1 MLYSIHFLRFIAA
14 TAVVVNHTDVLLT
27 WNIVV
32 GGAGVDLFFVISGV
46 VIGLSTPPDMSIREF
61 LVRRFIRIFPLYW
74 LATFVWVAYSARFG
88 VKANMEHVVRS
99 ALLLPDFSPG
109 WYPVYF
115 PAWTLQFEIF
125 FYAAFAL
132 CMLAGRFAQ
141 PLCCIVLVATA
152 VGFSEPGNPSIY
164 FAVATVLLEFVA
176 GMLIAMAIARGW
188 IPGPAL
194 GALLIGA
201 AIIWFA
207 ANATPY
213 PGPWPRERTWGI
225 PAVLMVFGVLAFE
238 MRPFFRGR
246 AALLGGNA
254 SYAIYLT
261 HLTLIQ
267 AIFLIA
273 KLNGF
278 APEQHRFVLAAI
290 AIPASI
296 ALGALIY
303 LAIDRPLLAC
313 LRRMLLRGPESGA
326 RSLPSSTT

>member
-1 MLYSIHFLRFIAA
+1 
-14 TAVVVNHTDVLLT
+14 
-27 WNIVV
+27 
-32 GGAGVDLFFVISGV
+32 
-46 VIGLSTPPDMSIREF
+46 
-61 LVRRFIRIFPLYW
+61 
-74 LATFVWVAYSARFG
+74 
-88 VKANMEHVVRS
+88 
-99 ALLLPDFSPG
+99 
-109 WYPVYF
+109 
-115 PAWTLQFEIF
+115 
-125 FYAAFAL
+125 
-132 CMLAGRFAQ
+132 
-141 PLCCIVLVATA
+141 
-152 VGFSEPGNPSIY
+152 
-164 FAVATVLLEFVA
+164 
-176 GMLIAMAIARGW
+176 
-188 IPGPAL
+188 
-194 GALLIGA
+194 
-201 AIIWFA
+201 
-207 ANATPY
+207 
-213 PGPWPRERTWGI
+213 
-225 PAVLMVFGVLAFE
+225 